1 MGGQVPSRDFLT
13 SLGPLTFYVPALAYG
28 VTGNFGS
35 AVPLAM
41 GLIVAGMAAAAGH
54 VLGSRLHFYL
64 ALPFAAFLF
73 FILAAPMNLG
83 EPIAALSFTMFYNRA
98 GWVALAL
105 LLVLYL
111 TPRSQMSTFKAD
123 AATAALLTLFL
134 LYMRATYGFV
144 ALGFLLL
151 MLTDSVQRRWA
162 ATVLLAVGVTVVV
175 VAFIWSGSSSY
186 WTQVWASLQADGK
199 LWFDLER
206 LTQPALGHLVDLLL
220 LGLLGVLVL
229 WRRWSWRDAA
239 FFLICVI
246 GGLWLLS
253 YNIQRWGVI
262 TVHVAAVVAAEQL
275 IRHMELRP
283 QSEGTVLN
291 RSGIMLYF
299 AAFVLPTIVHCGLAL
314 SLHTGAAAFRAGEPL
329 HLPRISGV
337 YLADFWPGGDQR
349 GALAYTGLVQE
360 GLSLLEKQQPPPERL
375 AVVGSVDAFS
385 PTLDLEPAT
394 GVLLDMRWPAIT
406 AEGSASP
413 AQVLQMADTVLVR
426 KSGELAS
433 GRPAIYMTFIA
444 EHFSQ
449 TDETNSWILY
459 RRAGGGQAM

>member
-1 MGGQVPSRDFLT
+1 
-13 SLGPLTFYVPALAYG
+13 
-28 VTGNFGS
+28 
-35 AVPLAM
+35 
-41 GLIVAGMAAAAGH
+41 
-54 VLGSRLHFYL
+54 
-64 ALPFAAFLF
+64 
-73 FILAAPMNLG
+73 
-83 EPIAALSFTMFYNRA
+83 
-98 GWVALAL
+98 
-105 LLVLYL
+105 
-111 TPRSQMSTFKAD
+111 
-123 AATAALLTLFL
+123 
-134 LYMRATYGFV
+134 
-144 ALGFLLL
+144 
-151 MLTDSVQRRWA
+151 
-162 ATVLLAVGVTVVV
+162 
-175 VAFIWSGSSSY
+175 IWSGSSSY
-186 WTQVWASLQADGK
+186 WTQVWVSLQADGK
-199 LWFDLER
+199 PWFDLER

-220 LGLLGVLVL
+220 LGLLVVLVL
-229 WRRWSWRDAA
+229 WRSWSWRDAA

-275 IRHMELRP
+275 IRHIGLRP
-283 QSEGTVLN
+283 QSEGKVLN

-314 SLHTGAAAFRAGEPL
+314 SLHAGAAAFRAGEPL

-337 YLADFWPGGDQR
+337 YLADLWPGGDQR

-394 GVLLDMRWPAIT
+394 GVLLDMRWPAIA

-433 GRPAIYMTFIA
+433 GLPAIYMTFIA
-444 EHFSQ
+444 GHFSQ
-449 TDETNSWILY
+449 TDETSSWILY